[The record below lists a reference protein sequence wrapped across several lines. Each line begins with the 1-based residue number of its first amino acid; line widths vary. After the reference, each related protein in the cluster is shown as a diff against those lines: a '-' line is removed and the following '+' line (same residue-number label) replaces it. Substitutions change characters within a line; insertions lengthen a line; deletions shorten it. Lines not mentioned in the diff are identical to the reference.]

1 MMTHLSIT
9 ARLEKLKEYT
19 NYLKGYQKKS
29 LAEIKTDYT
38 LQGAILHYLQ
48 LSIEC
53 VMDIGELLISE
64 LGHRK
69 PQGAQELFMILAE
82 GKVISHDFALKLV
95 PMTSFRNI
103 LVHEY
108 TEIDLEKVF
117 LHLQNDLNDLDVY
130 SQGVAQFLKHK
141 K

>member
-19 NYLKGYQKKS
+19 NYLKGYQKK
-29 LAEIKTDYT
+29 LLEEIKTDYT

-48 LSIEC
+48 LSIES

-64 LGHRK
+64 LGYRK
-69 PQGAQELFMILAE
+69 PQEARELFVALAE
-82 GKVISHDFALKLV
+82 NNVIPHDFAVKLA
-95 PMTSFRNI
+95 PMASFRNV

-130 SQGVAQFLKHK
+130 SRCIAQFLKRK